1 MDSLQWRLSR
11 VNGQGKAVKVFGGT
25 WIGLPFFQERRSLE
39 KTFRSL
45 YEGGGEPTSPQ
56 YSKFLKDFSWM
67 HIVSQLANH
76 EFLRM
81 EDVLSYNVV
90 DVYAYLQYQDAK
102 VRAENAQMKFTQEMN
117 KRKK

>member
-1 MDSLQWRLSR
+1 MLS
-11 VNGQGKAVKVFGGT
+11 
-25 WIGLPFFQERRSLE
+25 FFQERRSLE
-39 KTFRSL
+39 KSFKTL
-45 YEGGGEPTSPQ
+45 YEGSGEPTSPT
-56 YSKFLKDFSWM
+56 YSKFLKDYNWM

-81 EDVLSYNVV
+81 EDVLNQTVT

-102 VRAENAQMKFTQEMN
+102 AHAENAQMRFVNEMN